1 MWYRCIS
8 APSRLEALGLTYLRW
23 GRFPGQRP
31 IGRFRLFFA
40 PPTSALRR
48 RLRVL
53 ATRPKG
59 SHAPTMLLT
68 VTVSRGTGGYPP
80 RSLLILGHTPIPT
93 LWWLEAFTFSPE
105 GSQLSRSG
113 GGRLQT
119 AGSLQLVCDL
129 LLSIPGKVV
138 RLFTGASNGRSN
150 ETR

>member
-1 MWYRCIS
+1 MLYRHIS
-8 APSRLEALGLTYLRW
+8 APSRLEALGLTYLRL
-23 GRFPGQRP
+23 GRLPGQRP
-31 IGRFRLFFA
+31 LGRFRLFFA

-48 RLRVL
+48 RPRVL
-53 ATRPKG
+53 ATRHNG

-68 VTVSRGTGGYPP
+68 VTVSRGAGGYTP
-80 RSLLILGHTPIPT
+80 RSFLIPGHTLHT
-93 LWWLEAFTFSPE
+93 LLGLEAFTFSPE
-105 GSQLSRSG
+105 GSQLSHRG

-138 RLFTGASNGRSN
+138 RLFTRASNGRSN